1 MHTLV
6 VKIIG
11 FQGSRLVY
19 CLVKYIIV
27 RYQSIIIL
35 NFTLQF
41 YYVHLNCFC
50 SPTYV
55 CVVLYLRSIETETQG
70 AQTKTDGRQ
79 FLEIAQVKVSF

>member
-11 FQGSRLVY
+11 FQGPRLVY
-19 CLVKYIIV
+19 CIVKYIIV

-55 CVVLYLRSIETETQG
+55 CGTISSIYRNRNTRR
-70 AQTKTDGRQ
+70 TDKDRRQ
-79 FLEIAQVKVSF
+79 AIP